1 MPNQCSGQDATDPWM
16 DGYEAAIQDVIELL
30 DQFDIRRT
38 SLTAPLLLGF
48 RANVEDLKASRNSKA
63 A

>member
-1 MPNQCSGQDATDPWM
+1 MPGQSSGTHPSEPWRV
-16 DGYEAAIQDVIELL
+16 GYEAAIEDVLALL
-30 DQFDIRRT
+30 DEFDIRRS

-48 RANVEDLKASRNSKA
+48 RADVVDLKSQRSSRA